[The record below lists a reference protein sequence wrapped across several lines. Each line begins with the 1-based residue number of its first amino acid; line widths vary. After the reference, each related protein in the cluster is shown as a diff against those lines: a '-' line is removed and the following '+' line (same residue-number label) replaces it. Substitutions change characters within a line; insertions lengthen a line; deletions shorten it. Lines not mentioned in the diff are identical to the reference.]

1 MITEAKLEEMI
12 NQAKTSTKQ
21 RKFKQSIEM
30 IIVFKDI
37 DVKKGFAL
45 NEVVQLPKTSSPAT
59 VCIMATGDMG
69 QKAKEAKAD
78 AVVGSEELD
87 RFAANKRA
95 SRKFINKYD
104 FFLAD
109 TQIMPVVG
117 KVLGQLLGP
126 RGKMPT
132 PVPFNASIESFLQRF
147 RASQILPLRKAF
159 KGEVEFVCVK
169 DKVAQ
174 KALEKLNIA
183 GIKGISEEL
192 TGQCLFLFTNMS
204 PFKLNVLLLKNKIM
218 MAARGGDIASVDIV
232 VPAKNTGIAPGP
244 MLTEFKEAGIPT
256 KIDQGTIWIQKDTTP
271 VKKGEAIN
279 EKLAAL
285 LGKLD
290 IKPVEAGISLYTALE
305 EGLKY
310 AAEEMIVDVAKIRN
324 AFTQFHQE
332 AISLSIEAAY
342 VTAENIN
349 QILSKAAQ
357 SARSVSVESGFMT
370 DETKE
375 QILQK
380 AHSQA
385 NALSTKAKD
394 YTAS

>member
-1 MITEAKLEEMI
+1 MHENRTTYPKRKAQMYQQLLEVPKKYKVI
-12 NQAKTSTKQ
+12 A
-21 RKFKQSIEM
+21 
-30 IIVFKDI
+30 IVK
-37 DVKKGFAL
+37 
-45 NEVVQLPKTSSPAT
+45 
-59 VCIMATGDMG
+59 
-69 QKAKEAKAD
+69 
-78 AVVGSEELD
+78 
-87 RFAANKRA
+87 
-95 SRKFINKYD
+95 INK
-104 FFLAD
+104 
-109 TQIMPVVG
+109 V
-117 KVLGQLLGP
+117 
-126 RGKMPT
+126 
-132 PVPFNASIESFLQRF
+132 
-147 RASQILPLRKAF
+147 RASQILPLRKAL

-169 DKVAQ
+169 DKVAK

-204 PFKLNVLLLKNKIM
+204 PFKLNVLLAKNKIM

-271 VKKGEAIN
+271 VKKGEMIN

-310 AAEEMIVDVAKIRN
+310 AAEEMIVDVAKVRN

-332 AISLSIEAAY
+332 AVSLSIEAAY

-385 NALSTKAKD
+385 KSVSTKAKG
-394 YTAS
+394 YAAS

>member
-1 MITEAKLEEMI
+1 MHENRTTYPKRKAQMYQQLLEVPKKYKVI
-12 NQAKTSTKQ
+12 A
-21 RKFKQSIEM
+21 
-30 IIVFKDI
+30 IVK
-37 DVKKGFAL
+37 
-45 NEVVQLPKTSSPAT
+45 
-59 VCIMATGDMG
+59 
-69 QKAKEAKAD
+69 
-78 AVVGSEELD
+78 
-87 RFAANKRA
+87 
-95 SRKFINKYD
+95 INK
-104 FFLAD
+104 
-109 TQIMPVVG
+109 V
-117 KVLGQLLGP
+117 
-126 RGKMPT
+126 
-132 PVPFNASIESFLQRF
+132 
-147 RASQILPLRKAF
+147 RASQILPLRKAL

-169 DKVAQ
+169 DRVAQ

-204 PFKLNVLLLKNKIM
+204 PFKLNVLLSKNKIM

-271 VKKGEAIN
+271 VKKGETIN

-310 AAEEMIVDVAKIRN
+310 SAEEMIVDVAKIRD

-385 NALSTKAKD
+385 KSVSTKAKG
-394 YTAS
+394 YAAS